1 MQNRLISINDTCAK
15 LALSRTSLWQLAKR
29 DDFPKPVNHY
39 GNRKAFLEHELD
51 EWIAARAGE
60 RDQVAA

>member
-1 MQNRLISINDTCAK
+1 MQNRLLSIAETCQV

-29 DDFPKPVNHY
+29 DDFPKPVQHY
-39 GNRKAFLEHELD
+39 GNRKAFLAREVD
-51 EWIAARAGE
+51 AWIAARVAD